1 MVNSRCKKFPVVLSI
16 CHLNGGGKG
25 VWKGKSVDD
34 QWSQD
39 ATAAEAAAAVV
50 AATVVAD
57 ATACVMTHVGTK
69 QQIALVTLDDDF
81 VLMLAILSSMI
92 SDDCVV
98 KFASVC
104 LTGACRGGII
114 RCGYFCC
121 CCGEGLLLGGPTN
134 HENERK

>member
-1 MVNSRCKKFPVVLSI
+1 MVNSRCKKFPDVLSI

-104 LTGACRGGII
+104 LTGACLAASPDVGTSTAAAVKD
-114 RCGYFCC
+114 CC
-121 CCGEGLLLGGPTN
+121 
-134 HENERK
+134 

>member
-1 MVNSRCKKFPVVLSI
+1 M
-16 CHLNGGGKG
+16 G
-25 VWKGKSVDD
+25 D

-39 ATAAEAAAAVV
+39 TNATEAIATAAAAAVV
-50 AATVVAD
+50 AATAV
-57 ATACVMTHVGTK
+57 TAGVMTHVGTK

-104 LTGACRGGII
+104 LTGACLAASPDVGTSTAAAVKD
-114 RCGYFCC
+114 CC
-121 CCGEGLLLGGPTN
+121 
-134 HENERK
+134 